1 MSFDCDNCRNYR
13 NGDCAGLT
21 RSRIGFAPV
30 QYVDPDILR
39 SAQEAHDQRMHR
51 ENKYGSRN
59 VEKREY
65 AVEQARAV
73 LSQREQRE
81 EHELRRV
88 RSEHSSPGA
97 KRASLATALR
107 AWRKQQA
114 QSEGIPAYCV
124 FPDST
129 LEAIVSANITD
140 KASLLD
146 VRGIGPKLYAKYAD
160 AIFKILSAYR

>member
-1 MSFDCDNCRNYR
+1 MYDCDNCKLLR

-21 RSRIGFAPV
+21 RSCQGFIPL
-30 QYVDPDILR
+30 QRVDSDILK
-39 SAQEAHDQRMHR
+39 SAQEAHDNRMHK

-59 VEKREY
+59 VEKRAY

-73 LSQREQRE
+73 LSQHERRD
-81 EHELRRV
+81 EHEPSRV
-88 RSEHSSPGA
+88 LDEPSSLGA
-97 KRASLATALR
+97 KRASLVTALR

-129 LEAIVSANITD
+129 LNSIVSANITT
-140 KASLLD
+140 KASLLG
-146 VRGIGPKLYAKYAD
+146 VRGIGTKLYAKYAD
-160 AIFKILSAYR
+160 ALFEILSAYQ